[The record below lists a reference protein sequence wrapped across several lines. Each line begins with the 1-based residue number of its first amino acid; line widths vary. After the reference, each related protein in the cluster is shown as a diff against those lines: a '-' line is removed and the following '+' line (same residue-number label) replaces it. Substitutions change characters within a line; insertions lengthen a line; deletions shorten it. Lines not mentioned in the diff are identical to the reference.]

1 MSITVGQYVMQ
12 RMQEWNV
19 QRIYAYPGDGINGLL
34 AGLRKNNDCP
44 RFIQA
49 RHEELAAFMAG
60 AHAKFTGTVGV
71 CMATS
76 GPGAIHLLNG
86 LYDAKMDHQPVVA
99 IVGQSATTA
108 LGSQYQQEV
117 DLQNLFKDVANEY
130 CVTVSSPAA
139 VRHCVDRAFRIAID
153 QKSVT
158 CVIFPKDI
166 QEEAAVP
173 DPPQRHDHAL
183 SGVGCPSPFI
193 IPQQADLAAAA
204 RILNDGKKVA
214 MLVGQGALGAED
226 EVIQIAELLGAGVS
240 KSWLGKAVIPEE
252 VPYCAGHIGLL
263 GSKASW
269 DLMQGCD
276 TLLVVGSSFPY
287 AEFYPPVGKAK
298 GIQIDIDGRL
308 LSLRYPMDVNLKGDA
323 KQTLQALMPLLQKKS
338 DRAWQDKVIGWVKD
352 WWKVVEGRAYNDG
365 NNGLLNPERV
375 FWELSP
381 KLPDR
386 CILAADSGT
395 TANWF
400 ARDLKIRRGMMAS
413 GSGNLASMGAA
424 VPYAVGAKFC
434 FPDRCCIAVTG
445 DGAMQ
450 MNGLNACITV
460 AKYWREWSDP
470 RWITLV
476 LNNRDLNMV
485 TWEQRIMMGDIKFA
499 ASQELPDFPYAKFA
513 ESIGLRG
520 IRVEKPD
527 QLATAWDEALHSD
540 RPVIFE
546 AISDPDVPPLP
557 PHVTLHQARNF
568 TETILRGDPNTPGIV
583 KQAIKG
589 MVQSLIPH
597 HAEKEPVHH

>member
-1 MSITVGQYVMQ
+1 MAISVGQYVMQ
-12 RMQEWNV
+12 RMQEWGV
-19 QRIYAYPGDGINGLL
+19 ERIYAYPGDGINGIL
-34 AGLRKNNDCP
+34 AGQRKNENRP

-49 RHEELAAFMAG
+49 RHEELAAFMAA

-117 DLQNLFKDVANEY
+117 DLQALFKDVASEY
-130 CVTVSSPAA
+130 CVTVSNPAA
-139 VRHCVDRAFRIAID
+139 ARHCVDRAFRIAID
-153 QKSVT
+153 QRSVT
-158 CVIFPKDI
+158 CLIFPKDI
-166 QEEAAVP
+166 QEEAAVA

-183 SGVGCPSPFI
+183 SGVGCPVPFM
-193 IPQQADLAAAA
+193 IPHKSDLSSAAK
-204 RILNDGKKVA
+204 ILNAGKKVA
-214 MLVGQGALGAED
+214 MLVGAGALNAQD
-226 EVIQIAELLGAGVS
+226 EVLQIADLLGAGVA
-240 KSWLGKAVIPEE
+240 KSWLGKAVMAES
-252 VPYCAGHIGLL
+252 VPFCTGHIGLL
-263 GSKASW
+263 GSKPSW
-269 DLMQGCD
+269 DLMKDCD

-287 AEFYPPVGKAK
+287 GEFYPKAGQAK
-298 GIQIDIDGRL
+298 GVQIDIDGRL

-323 KQTLQALMPLLQKKS
+323 RQTLNALIPLITRKT
-338 DRAWQDKVIGWVKD
+338 DRAWQKAVMDGVKE
-352 WWKVVEGRAYNDG
+352 WWKVVEGRANTDG
-365 NNGLLNPERV
+365 NDGLLNPERV

-386 CILAADSGT
+386 CIISADSGT
-395 TANWF
+395 TANWY
-400 ARDLKIRRGMMAS
+400 ARDLKIRPGMMAS

-434 FPDRCCIAVTG
+434 FPQRVCIAVTG

-460 AKYWREWSDP
+460 AKYWKEWSDP

-476 LNNRDLNMV
+476 LNNRDLNQV
-485 TWEQRIMMGDIKFA
+485 TWEQRIMMGDIRFM
-499 ASQELPDFPYAKFA
+499 ASQELPDFPYARFA

-527 QLATAWDEALHSD
+527 ELSDAWDRALSSD
-540 RPVIFE
+540 RPVVVE
-546 AISDPDVPPLP
+546 AITDPDTPTLP
-557 PHVTLHQARNF
+557 PHVSLEQAKNF
-568 TETILRGDPNTPGIV
+568 TETVIRGDPNSAGIV
-583 KQAIKG
+583 KQAVKG
-589 MVQSLIPH
+589 MVQNLIPH
-597 HAEKEPVHH
+597 SDN

>member
-1 MSITVGQYVMQ
+1 MAISVGQYVMQ
-12 RMQEWNV
+12 RMQEWGV
-19 QRIYAYPGDGINGLL
+19 DRIYAYPGDGINGIL
-34 AGLRKNNDCP
+34 AGQRKNGDKP
-44 RFIQA
+44 RFVQA
-49 RHEELAAFMAG
+49 RHEELAAFMAS

-86 LYDAKMDHQPVVA
+86 LYDGKMDHQPVVA

-117 DLQNLFKDVANEY
+117 DLQSLFKDVASEY

-158 CVIFPKDI
+158 CLIFPKDI

-173 DPPQRHDHAL
+173 DPPQKHDHAL
-183 SGVGCPSPFI
+183 SGVGCPAPYM
-193 IPQQADLAAAA
+193 IPQQADLSAAAK
-204 RILNDGKKVA
+204 ILNAGKKVA
-214 MLVGQGALGAED
+214 MLVGAGALNAQD
-226 EVIQIAELLGAGVS
+226 EVLEIADLLGAGVA

-252 VPYCAGHIGLL
+252 VPFCTGHIGLL
-263 GSKASW
+263 GSKPGW
-269 DLMQGCD
+269 DLMRNCD

-287 AEFYPPVGKAK
+287 GEFYPKAGQAK
-298 GIQIDIDGRL
+298 AVQIDIDGRL

-323 KQTLQALMPLLQKKS
+323 KQTLAVLIPLIERKT
-338 DRAWQDKVIGWVKD
+338 DRAWQNRIIEDVKD
-352 WWKVVEGRAYNDG
+352 WWKVVEGRAHTDG

-386 CILAADSGT
+386 SILSADSGT
-395 TANWF
+395 TANWY

-424 VPYAVGAKFC
+424 VPYAVAAKLC
-434 FPDRCCIAVTG
+434 FPDRVCIAVTG

-460 AKYWREWSDP
+460 AKYWKEWSDP

-476 LNNRDLNMV
+476 LNNRDLNQV
-485 TWEQRIMMGDIKFA
+485 TWEQRIMMGDIRFI
-499 ASQELPDFPYAKFA
+499 ASQELPDFPYARFA
-513 ESIGLRG
+513 DSIGLRG
-520 IRVEKPD
+520 IRVEKPEE
-527 QLATAWDEALHSD
+527 LAQAWDLALSSD
-540 RPVIFE
+540 RPVVLE
-546 AISDPDVPPLP
+546 AITDPDIPTLP
-557 PHVTLHQARNF
+557 PHISLQAAKNF
-568 TETILRGDPNTPGIV
+568 TETILRGDPNEAGIFKQTLKGVVESLTPHSN
-583 KQAIKG
+583 K
-589 MVQSLIPH
+589 
-597 HAEKEPVHH
+597 

>member
-1 MSITVGQYVMQ
+1 MAISVGQYVMK
-12 RMQEWNV
+12 RMEQWGVE
-19 QRIYAYPGDGINGLL
+19 RAYAFPGDGINGLL
-34 AGLRKNNDCP
+34 AGLRKNENKP

-49 RHEELAAFMAG
+49 RHEELAAFMAS
-60 AHAKFTGTVGV
+60 AHAKFTGSVGV

-117 DLQNLFKDVANEY
+117 DLQSLFKDVANEY

-158 CVIFPKDI
+158 CLIFPKDI
-166 QEEAAVP
+166 QEESAVP
-173 DPPQRHDHAL
+173 EPPQKHDHAL
-183 SGVGCPSPFI
+183 SGVGCPLPFM
-193 IPQQADLAAAA
+193 IPHKTDLSAAAK
-204 RILNDGKKVA
+204 ILNDGHKVA
-214 MLVGQGALGAED
+214 MLVGAGALNAQD
-226 EVIQIAELLGAGVS
+226 EVVQIAQLLGAGVA

-252 VPYCAGHIGLL
+252 IPFCTGHIGLL
-263 GSKASW
+263 GSKPSW
-269 DLMQGCD
+269 DLMQECD

-287 AEFYPPVGKAK
+287 GEFYPKAGQAK
-298 GIQIDIDGRL
+298 GVQIDIDGRL

-323 KQTLQALMPLLQKKS
+323 RQTLTALMPLLSRKT
-338 DRAWQDKVIGWVKD
+338 DRAWQEKIIASVKD
-352 WWKVVEGRAYNDG
+352 WWKVIEGRAHTEG

-375 FWELSP
+375 FWELNK

-386 CILAADSGT
+386 CILSADSGT
-395 TANWF
+395 TANWY
-400 ARDLKIRRGMMAS
+400 ARDFKIRRGMMAS

-434 FPDRCCIAVTG
+434 FPDRVCIAVTG

-450 MNGLNACITV
+450 MNGLNSCITV
-460 AKYWREWSDP
+460 AKYWKEWSDP

-476 LNNRDLNMV
+476 LNNRDLNQV
-485 TWEQRIMMGDIKFA
+485 TWEQRIMMGDIRFTP
-499 ASQELPDFPYAKFA
+499 SQDLPDFPYAAFA

-520 IRVEKPD
+520 IRVEKPE
-527 QLATAWDEALHSD
+527 QLAGAWDQALASD
-540 RPVIFE
+540 RPVLVE
-546 AISDPDVPPLP
+546 AITDPDTPTLP
-557 PHVTLHQARNF
+557 PHITLKQAKNF
-568 TETILRGDPNTPGIV
+568 TETILRGDPNEAGIV
-583 KQAIKG
+583 KQTIKG
-589 MVQSLIPH
+589 MVQGLIPH
-597 HAEKEPVHH
+597 SEEN